1 MGLKSADFALTDA
14 QIDKINAYFASQIA
28 AYIAEGEDVGMNS
41 IKVEFEWVPGL
52 GRFVTAHYD
61 GSVKGFEIDSEQPD
75 QINPTADNSR
85 LA

>member
-1 MGLKSADFALTDA
+1 MALKSTDFNLTEE
-14 QIDKINAYFASQIA
+14 QIEKINAYFSSQIA

-61 GSVKGFEIDSEQPD
+61 GGVNGCEIES
-75 QINPTADNSR
+75 
-85 LA
+85 L